1 MGYGARAR
9 TKVSNHSLHKL
20 CSGSYRS
27 PLKDNPQFSK
37 PAISNTP
44 NEKPK
49 PQVLSAVCDV
59 LRVSWGLCRASGRRL
74 LRQLGARLVFL
85 RTILRTHSTRENL
98 LEALN
103 PTLHSRPLCVG
114 YQHNH
119 QDKSGSL
126 RHVASSAMGDLV
138 SWGARS
144 FAAQGL
150 KLEILKHCLAGRAMQ
165 EAKKTLNL
173 EPKCMYHCTLSP
185 VIEAHPFCRLRV
197 RRSAAMPTRR
207 FSQEADGPVVL
218 RRI

>member
-27 PLKDNPQFSK
+27 PLKGNPQFSK

-59 LRVSWGLCRASGRRL
+59 LRVSWGLCCASGRRL

-144 FAAQGL
+144 FAARGL

-165 EAKKTLNL
+165 EALNSKPGAQVHVSL
-173 EPKCMYHCTLSP
+173 HSQP
-185 VIEAHPFCRLRV
+185 RD
-197 RRSAAMPTRR
+197 RSSSILQAACPAQRCHANPPLLPGSR
-207 FSQEADGPVVL
+207 WPSGS
-218 RRI
+218 